1 MQQKKKIQPILWL
14 TLVENDVVK
23 TRKLQ
28 KVKSWISNSQKF
40 YNIVLLKIVLL
51 LLIVYVFSLVINQ
64 DFWRYIMF
72 QDRMSVRNLVVF
84 SAI

>member
-28 KVKSWISNSQKF
+28 KVKLDSNSQKF

-64 DFWRYIMF
+64 DFRRYIMF

>member
-1 MQQKKKIQPILWL
+1 MTDATKKENTAHFMAHFGRKWRCKNSKIA
-14 TLVENDVVK
+14 K
-23 TRKLQ
+23 S
-28 KVKSWISNSQKF
+28 KVGFQKF